1 MIRRFLVLL
10 LVLALAGS
18 FAGCGLRDSAENEK
32 ALLAHNRK
40 LQEQVQNLGSER
52 AALTRELGV
61 AKAEAQQWKKK
72 YEGAAGGTAPRGG
85 TLPADLQKTFLEIAR
100 TGGPWTV
107 GPTGSIRASADV
119 LFDSG
124 NVELKPEGQD
134 AVKDIAAKLK
144 EILTDERVMLRVD
157 GHTDNSPIIRS
168 NWKDNLHLSL
178 MRARA
183 VVDLL
188 SNEGVPA
195 GEMCAAGFGEWHP
208 VAPNDSP
215 EGRTRNRRVELSLVS
230 VSSPVSVPGE

>member
-10 LVLALAGS
+10 VLVLVGS
-18 FAGCGLRDSAENEK
+18 FAGCGLRESAEKEK
-32 ALLAHNRK
+32 T
-40 LQEQVQNLGSER
+40 LQEDIRRLQELVQKLGSQR
-52 AALTRELGV
+52 AAHARELGA
-61 AKAEAQQWKKK
+61 AKAEAQQWKTK
-72 YEGAAGGTAPRGG
+72 YEEAAGGTAPRGG
-85 TLPADLQKTFLEIAR
+85 TLPPDLQKTFLEIAR

-134 AVKDIAAKLK
+134 AVKAIAAKLG

-157 GHTDNSPIIRS
+157 GHTDDSPIVHS
-168 NWKDNLHLSL
+168 KWKDNLHLSL

-188 SNEGVPA
+188 ITEGVPA

-208 VAPNDSP
+208 VAPNDSL
-215 EGRTRNRRVELSLVS
+215 EGRTRNRRVELSLIS

>member
-1 MIRRFLVLL
+1 MIRRFPVLL
-10 LVLALAGS
+10 LVLTLVGS
-18 FAGCGLRDSAENEK
+18 FAGCDLRGSAENEK
-32 ALLAHNRK
+32 ALQEHNKK
-40 LQEQVQNLGSER
+40 LQQLVQRLGNEEAR
-52 AALTRELGV
+52 LTNELNA
-61 AKAEAQQWKKK
+61 AKAEAQQWKTK
-72 YEGAAGGTAPRGG
+72 YEEAAGGTAPRGG
-85 TLPADLQKTFLEIAR
+85 TLPPDLQKTFLEIAR

-134 AVKDIAAKLK
+134 AVKAIAAKLG

-157 GHTDNSPIIRS
+157 GHTDDSPIVHS
-168 NWKDNLHLSL
+168 KWKDNLHLSL

-188 SNEGVPA
+188 ITEGVPA

-208 VAPNDSP
+208 VAPNDSL
-215 EGRTRNRRVELSLVS
+215 EGRTRNRRVELSLIS